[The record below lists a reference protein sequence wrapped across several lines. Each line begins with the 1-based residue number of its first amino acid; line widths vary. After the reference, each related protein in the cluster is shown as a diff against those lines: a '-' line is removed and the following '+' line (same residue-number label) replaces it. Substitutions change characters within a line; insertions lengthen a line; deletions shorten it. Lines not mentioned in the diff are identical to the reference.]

1 MHVQQLGS
9 DEVSDRRVGCH
20 TCHSIAAMAWVSSS
34 WMTRQAWDNVKSARA
49 DSPARRRGYER
60 SGRAIRLAAEV
71 RELREK
77 RGLSQ
82 RELAERLGTTQS
94 AVARLEAGHVSPSL
108 PTLDKLADA
117 LGVELV
123 VGFVDVDDRIAG

>member
-1 MHVQQLGS
+1 MTRKTW
-9 DEVSDRRVGCH
+9 DEVKREL
-20 TCHSIAAMAWVSSS
+20 
-34 WMTRQAWDNVKSARA
+34 A

-60 SGRAIRLAAEV
+60 TGRTIRLAMEIH
-71 RELREK
+71 ELREK

-94 AVARLEAGHVSPSL
+94 AVARLEAGNVSPSL
-108 PTLDKLADA
+108 PTLDKVAEA

-123 VGFVDVDDRIAG
+123 VSFVDLDDRIAG

>member
-1 MHVQQLGS
+1 
-9 DEVSDRRVGCH
+9 
-20 TCHSIAAMAWVSSS
+20 
-34 WMTRQAWDNVKSARA
+34 MTRKTWDQVKRERA

-60 SGRAIRLAAEV
+60 AGRTIRLAMEIH
-71 RELREK
+71 ELREK

-94 AVARLEAGHVSPSL
+94 AVARLEAGNVSPSL
-108 PTLDKLADA
+108 PTLDKVAEA

-123 VGFVDVDDRIAG
+123 VSFVDLDNRIAG

>member
-1 MHVQQLGS
+1 MTRKTW
-9 DEVSDRRVGCH
+9 DEVKRE
-20 TCHSIAAMAWVSSS
+20 
-34 WMTRQAWDNVKSARA
+34 RA

-60 SGRAIRLAAEV
+60 AGRTIRLAMEIHA
-71 RELREK
+71 LRDK

-94 AVARLEAGHVSPSL
+94 AVARLEAGNVSPSL
-108 PTLDKLADA
+108 LTLDKVAEA

-123 VGFVDVDDRIAG
+123 VSFVDLDDRIAG

>member
-1 MHVQQLGS
+1 MTRKTW
-9 DEVSDRRVGCH
+9 DEVKRE
-20 TCHSIAAMAWVSSS
+20 
-34 WMTRQAWDNVKSARA
+34 RA

-60 SGRAIRLAAEV
+60 AGRSIRLAMEIH
-71 RELREK
+71 ELREK

-94 AVARLEAGHVSPSL
+94 AVARLEAGNVSPSL
-108 PTLDKLADA
+108 PTLDKVADA

-123 VGFVDVDDRIAG
+123 VSFVDLDDRIAG

>member
-1 MHVQQLGS
+1 
-9 DEVSDRRVGCH
+9 
-20 TCHSIAAMAWVSSS
+20 
-34 WMTRQAWDNVKSARA
+34 MTRQTWDKVKTARA
-49 DSPARRRGYER
+49 DSSARRRGYEHA
-60 SGRAIRLAAEV
+60 GRAIRLAVEV

-94 AVARLEAGHVSPSL
+94 AVARLEAGNVSPSL

>member
-1 MHVQQLGS
+1 
-9 DEVSDRRVGCH
+9 
-20 TCHSIAAMAWVSSS
+20 
-34 WMTRQAWDNVKSARA
+34 MTRKTWDQVKRERA

-60 SGRAIRLAAEV
+60 AGRTIRLAMEIH
-71 RELREK
+71 ELREK

-94 AVARLEAGHVSPSL
+94 AVARPEAGDVSPSL
-108 PTLDKLADA
+108 PTLDKVAEA

-123 VGFVDVDDRIAG
+123 VSFVDLDNRIAG

>member
-1 MHVQQLGS
+1 MTRKTW
-9 DEVSDRRVGCH
+9 DEVKGE
-20 TCHSIAAMAWVSSS
+20 
-34 WMTRQAWDNVKSARA
+34 RA

-60 SGRAIRLAAEV
+60 AGRTIRLAMEIH
-71 RELREK
+71 ELREK

-94 AVARLEAGHVSPSL
+94 AVARLEAGNVSPSL
-108 PTLDKLADA
+108 PTLDRVAKA

-123 VGFVDVDDRIAG
+123 VSFVDLDERIAG

>member
-1 MHVQQLGS
+1 
-9 DEVSDRRVGCH
+9 
-20 TCHSIAAMAWVSSS
+20 
-34 WMTRQAWDNVKSARA
+34 MTRKTWGEAKGARA
-49 DSPARRRGYER
+49 GSPARRRGYER
-60 SGRAIRLAAEV
+60 AGRAIRLAVEV

-94 AVARLEAGHVSPSL
+94 AVARLEAGNVSPSL
-108 PTLDKLADA
+108 PTLDKVADA

-123 VGFVDVDDRIAG
+123 VSFVDLDSRIAG

>member
-1 MHVQQLGS
+1 
-9 DEVSDRRVGCH
+9 
-20 TCHSIAAMAWVSSS
+20 
-34 WMTRQAWDNVKSARA
+34 MTRQTWDDVKTERA
-49 DSPARRRGYER
+49 DSPARHRGYER
-60 SGRAIRLAAEV
+60 AGRAIRLAFEV

-94 AVARLEAGHVSPSL
+94 AVARLEAGNVSPSL

-123 VGFVDVDDRIAG
+123 VGFVDLDDRIAG

>member
-1 MHVQQLGS
+1 MATSAPDGRSGS
-9 DEVSDRRVGCH
+9 RS
-20 TCHSIAAMAWVSSS
+20 
-34 WMTRQAWDNVKSARA
+34 KSA
-49 DSPARRRGYER
+49 S
-60 SGRAIRLAAEV
+60 S
-71 RELREK
+71 REK

-94 AVARLEAGHVSPSL
+94 AVARLEAGNVSPSL

-123 VGFVDVDDRIAG
+123 VGFVDLDDRIAG

>member
-1 MHVQQLGS
+1 MTRKTW
-9 DEVSDRRVGCH
+9 DEVKGE
-20 TCHSIAAMAWVSSS
+20 
-34 WMTRQAWDNVKSARA
+34 RA

-60 SGRAIRLAAEV
+60 AGRTIRLAMEIH
-71 RELREK
+71 ELREK

-94 AVARLEAGHVSPSL
+94 AVARLEAGNVSPSL
-108 PTLDKLADA
+108 PTLDRVAEA

-123 VGFVDVDDRIAG
+123 VSFVDLDERIAG

>member
-1 MHVQQLGS
+1 
-9 DEVSDRRVGCH
+9 
-20 TCHSIAAMAWVSSS
+20 
-34 WMTRQAWDNVKSARA
+34 MTRKTWDEAKRERA

-60 SGRAIRLAAEV
+60 AGRTIRLAMEIH
-71 RELREK
+71 ELREK

-94 AVARLEAGHVSPSL
+94 AVARLEAGNVSPSL
-108 PTLDKLADA
+108 PTLDKVAEA

-123 VGFVDVDDRIAG
+123 VSFVDLDDRIAG

>member
-1 MHVQQLGS
+1 
-9 DEVSDRRVGCH
+9 
-20 TCHSIAAMAWVSSS
+20 
-34 WMTRQAWDNVKSARA
+34 MTRKTWEEVKAERA

-60 SGRAIRLAAEV
+60 AGRAIRLA
-71 RELREK
+71 REIHDLREK

-94 AVARLEAGHVSPSL
+94 AVARLEAGNVSPSL
-108 PTLDKLADA
+108 PTLDKVAEA

-123 VGFVDVDDRIAG
+123 VSFVAPDERIAG